1 VQEGIRLDTKVDRFF
16 EIGGRKVAL
25 FFESVGDAVKKALQE
40 KEGIRAI
47 EMELQSA
54 SSREIIARLLEAFGE
69 RATYRENRFPAIEGG
84 ARDKLVLAVAGFF
97 LADRAVLLTDRE
109 IPKELELFFEEKGLK
124 VVYFR

>member
-1 VQEGIRLDTKVDRFF
+1 
-16 EIGGRKVAL
+16 
-25 FFESVGDAVKKALQE
+25 VGDAVKKALQE